1 MSATEASESWT
12 NPSVLGLSSDDPV
25 AAIVSVARTWM
36 LAAADE
42 GLAGPPFD
50 PLALA
55 KLLGIRTRAR
65 ADLSDAALVVDED
78 SSSSE
83 VSAPLSHLVQDPR
96 LVLEYNPTRPR
107 GRMRFS
113 IAHELAHAMFHD
125 ASAEPR
131 HRTGPGAVP
140 GSDDGWQLELLCNVA
155 AAELLMPSEAVQGL
169 ANIDV
174 DIDYLMDQRR
184 RFDVSTE
191 ALLRRVVAVSDRP
204 LHLLALHR
212 RGEGLTDEAF
222 VEYNVASRS
231 STLTVSRGL
240 RLSSP
245 SFKSLV
251 AVGQTERLTLEHEG
265 IEYRAQAVGIPPYPG
280 RSQPRLLCLL
290 EPDQESA
297 VVPSRLHFETGDIS
311 DVAGDVGPGKR
322 LVIAHVTN
330 DTAKAWGSQGG
341 AAALGRVF
349 PTAKAAYR
357 SWMIANGGAELG
369 SVHLVETSEMP
380 GVWIASLVAQRGY
393 GAGSPLRLSYT
404 ALATALATL
413 GERCEA
419 MDAHVRMPRIGT
431 GQAGGRWDLVET
443 EVTDNLGSRGI
454 DVTVVTYDGGR
465 R

>member
-1 MSATEASESWT
+1 MEGPETWT
-12 NPSVLGLSSDDPV
+12 NPSVLGLSGDDPV
-25 AAIVSVARTWM
+25 MEIVSIARSWM

-65 ADLSDAALVVDED
+65 ADLSDAALVVDPD
-78 SSSSE
+78 SSNSG
-83 VSAPLSHLVQDPR
+83 VSAPLAHLVQDPR

-131 HRTGPGAVP
+131 HRTGSGAVP
-140 GSDDGWQLELLCNVA
+140 TDDDSWQLELLCNVA
-155 AAELLMPSEAVQGL
+155 AAELLMPTEAVAGL
-169 ANIDV
+169 ASIDL

-191 ALLRRVVAVSDRP
+191 ALLRRVVAVSERP

-212 RGEGLTDEAF
+212 QGDAITDEAF

-231 STLTVSRGL
+231 STLSVSRGT
-240 RLSSP
+240 RLASP
-245 SFKSLV
+245 AFKALV
-251 AVGQTERLTLEHEG
+251 AVGQTERFALEHEND
-265 IEYRAQAVGIPPYPG
+265 EFTAQAVGISPYPG
-280 RSQPRLLCLL
+280 RSLPRLLCVL
-290 EPDQESA
+290 EPVGVA
-297 VVPSRLHFETGDIS
+297 PTAPSRLRFETGDIS
-311 DVAGDVGPGKR
+311 DVSSDAGSGKR

-330 DTAKAWGSQGG
+330 DSARAWGPQGV
-341 AAALGRVF
+341 AAALGRAF

-357 SWMIANGGAELG
+357 SWTIANRGAELG
-369 SVHLVETSEMP
+369 AVHLVETSEMP

-393 GAGSPLRLSYT
+393 GSGSPPRLSYAALST
-404 ALATALATL
+404 ALSTM
-413 GERCEA
+413 GDRCQSL
-419 MDAHVRMPRIGT
+419 DAHVRMPRIGT

-443 EVTDNLGSRGI
+443 EIDDHLTSRGI
-454 DVTVVTYDGGR
+454 DVTVVTFDGGASR
-465 R
+465 